1 MAYTPIEKLIQMK
14 PNARHN
20 LLAKQHKN
28 PEERARIAALA
39 VAAHEAQR
47 VEAIKKAQHTKLWAA
62 LIHQLVRHRPTATG
76 QLKRRQAELDA
87 APEDLKDWAFVN
99 TYTQY
104 IALLDKLRDK
114 LHQYKDTSGLSPAN
128 LAKEKGIPNNGAHW
142 VDWIPANIR
151 AQFTSRI
158 EDIYASHV
166 EKPMELFTRKPYTP
180 PKKRPSQAKPLLKRV
195 RDKTAIELLR
205 DKLTLAD
212 TEVLRATHDFTYGDL
227 GALTAQRDALIEEL
241 AEAKREKNRRNA
253 LRYYHE
259 HRAEM
264 QAWREE
270 QKKLGNI

>member
-47 VEAIKKAQHTKLWAA
+47 VEAIKKTQQAKLWAA

-104 IALLDKLRDK
+104 IALLDKLRSK
-114 LHQYKDTSGLSPAN
+114 LHQYKDTSGKTPAEVAN
-128 LAKEKGIPNNGAHW
+128 EKGIPNNGRHW
-142 VDWIPANIR
+142 VDWVPHNIR
-151 AQFTSRI
+151 VQFTNRI
-158 EDIYASHV
+158 EEIYASHV

-205 DKLTLAD
+205 DRLTEAD
-212 TEVLRATHDFTYGDL
+212 TEVLRATQDFTYGDL
-227 GALTAQRDALIEEL
+227 GALTAQRDALIEAL

-259 HRAEM
+259 RRAEM
-264 QAWREE
+264 QAWRDE

>member
-1 MAYTPIEKLIQMK
+1 MTYTSIDKLIQMK
-14 PNARHN
+14 PNERHN
-20 LLAKQHKN
+20 LLTKEHKN
-28 PEERARIAALA
+28 PEERVRMAAL
-39 VAAHEAQR
+39 VLAAHEAKR
-47 VEAIKKAQHTKLWAA
+47 VAAIKKAQHTKLWAA

-87 APEDLKDWAFVN
+87 APEELKDWAFVN

-104 IALLDKLRDK
+104 IALLDKLRSK

-128 LAKEKGIPNNGAHW
+128 LAKEKGIPNNGVHW

-151 AQFTSRI
+151 TQFTSRI
-158 EDIYASHV
+158 EEIYASHV
-166 EKPMELFTRKPYTP
+166 EKPMELFTRKAYTP

-195 RDKTAIELLR
+195 RDKSHIELLR
-205 DKLTLAD
+205 DRLTKAD
-212 TEVLRATHDFTYGDL
+212 TEVMRATQDFTHGDL
-227 GALTAQRDALIEEL
+227 GALTAQRDALILEL

-259 HRAEM
+259 RKAEM
-264 QAWREE
+264 RAWREE

>member
-1 MAYTPIEKLIQMK
+1 MTYTSIDKLIQMK
-14 PNARHN
+14 PNERHN
-20 LLAKQHKN
+20 LLTAEHKN
-28 PEERARIAALA
+28 PEERVRMAAL
-39 VAAHEAQR
+39 VLAAHEAKR
-47 VEAIKKAQHTKLWAA
+47 VAAIKKAQHTKLWVA

-87 APEDLKDWAFVN
+87 APEELKDWAFVN

-104 IALLDKLRDK
+104 IALLDKLRSK
-114 LHQYKDTSGLSPAN
+114 LHQYKDTSGLSPTN

-158 EDIYASHV
+158 EEIYASHV
-166 EKPMELFTRKPYTP
+166 EKPMELFTRKAYTP

-195 RDKTAIELLR
+195 RDKSPIERLR

-212 TEVLRATHDFTYGDL
+212 TEVMRATHDYEYGDL
-227 GALTAQRDALIEEL
+227 GALTAQRDALILEL

-259 HRAEM
+259 RKAEM
-264 QAWREE
+264 RAWREE